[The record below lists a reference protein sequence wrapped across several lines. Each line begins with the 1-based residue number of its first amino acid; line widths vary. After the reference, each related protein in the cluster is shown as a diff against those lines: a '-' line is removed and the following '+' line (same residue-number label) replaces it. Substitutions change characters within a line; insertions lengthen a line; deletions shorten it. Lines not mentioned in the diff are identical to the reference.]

1 MLPER
6 FVYPS
11 PGFSRYWKEGAGKK
25 MIAKLDRV
33 PTLQEIEEEGKL
45 YLQYDLIGHKVITEV
60 YETQGF
66 HRANALIDQALN
78 HGIQSIENPPPA
90 VVELFA
96 EAEKIPDWLNPQLL
110 KTGSEYCRRAGS
122 FAFVVLRN
130 YCLMGGYESSAIN
143 KPLIYTQ
150 ALKKGAA
157 KRMAETVEFWVHVT
171 GPNALQRN
179 QIGFKSA
186 LKVRLMH
193 AYSRAAIQKTPG
205 WSNELW
211 GAPINQGDMVATNL
225 GFSIVFMEGLKRVGL
240 SPTNNEIK
248 GLLHLWKYIGYLLGI
263 PHNCLPD
270 TENEAIAA
278 LYKWTITQSAADEDT
293 RALAHA
299 LMLEPMTA
307 SFPQPLWQK
316 KILIKLH
323 LAYSHYFLGDH
334 ACQTMGLPKTSIG
347 YYPQVAGFMNG
358 LIELITPHRV
368 SVFIGRK
375 SQERIKTL
383 FLRSHEHNLHRV
395 V

>member
-1 MLPER
+1 
-6 FVYPS
+6 
-11 PGFSRYWKEGAGKK
+11 
-25 MIAKLDRV
+25 
-33 PTLQEIEEEGKL
+33 
-45 YLQYDLIGHKVITEV
+45 
-60 YETQGF
+60 
-66 HRANALIDQALN
+66 
-78 HGIQSIENPPPA
+78 
-90 VVELFA
+90 
-96 EAEKIPDWLNPQLL
+96 
-110 KTGSEYCRRAGS
+110 
-122 FAFVVLRN
+122 
-130 YCLMGGYESSAIN
+130 
-143 KPLIYTQ
+143 
-150 ALKKGAA
+150 
-157 KRMAETVEFWVHVT
+157 MAETVEFWVHVT

-347 YYPQVAGFMNG
+347 YYPHVAGFMNG